1 MDINPYNNDLE
12 KYSEDKYRQR
22 IHHQHDTHIDRI
34 NPAIRFQ
41 RTDDAYGDAYQNFQ
55 HQRPESQFHRDW
67 HPIFQNV
74 PDRPVRVFERE
85 SKVEPEQA
93 R

>member
-34 NPAIRFQ
+34 NPAIRFHC
-41 RTDDAYGDAYQNFQ
+41 TEYAYGDAYQNFQ
-55 HQRPESQFHRDW
+55 NQRPESKFRRDRY
-67 HPIFQNV
+67 PIFKNV
-74 PDRPVRVFERE
+74 PDRPVLVFKRE
-85 SKVEPEQA
+85 SKVKPEQA